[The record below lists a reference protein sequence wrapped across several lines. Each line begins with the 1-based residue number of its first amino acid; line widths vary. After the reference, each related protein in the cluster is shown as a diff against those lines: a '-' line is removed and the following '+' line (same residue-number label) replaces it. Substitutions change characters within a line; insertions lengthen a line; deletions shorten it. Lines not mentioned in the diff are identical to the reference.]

1 MSDGGTWFP
10 FHQVTSGVRQGGVLS
25 PYFFSIFVDD
35 IVNKITECNLGCYI
49 RNICTSIFLYADDT
63 IFLSPSVSGFAETTE
78 GVWNG
83 NKMEINASKTVCM
96 RTGPRYTCARVTLC
110 NGTQLQWVDTSG
122 VFRGPCACPPFNR
135 PWFFMMVFLAVL
147 LIFSSK
153 TSKFRHSVT
162 KSVSFWGTSSPDPL
176 PGLCPWTPLGDF
188 RPPDPLGTLLS
199 HILNTPL
206 VNTYTVHV
214 YWVCIFSDDEIL
226 NAHSKMLKEILFII

>member
-1 MSDGGTWFP
+1 M
-10 FHQVTSGVRQGGVLS
+10 LS

-63 IFLSPSVSGFAETTE
+63 IFLSPSVSGLQSLLRACEMAIQETD
-78 GVWNG
+78 
-83 NKMEINASKTVCM
+83 MEINASKTVCM

-122 VFRGPCACPPFNR
+122 VLRGPCACPPPLQPTMIFYDGIFGCFTN
-135 PWFFMMVFLAVL
+135 FFF
-147 LIFSSK
+147 K

-162 KSVSFWGTSSPDPL
+162 KKRQLPTTGALPLDPTGELPSP
-176 PGLCPWTPLGDF
+176 
-188 RPPDPLGTLLS
+188 RPPGTLLS

-206 VNTYTVHV
+206 VNTYKYILGV
-214 YWVCIFSDDEIL
+214 Y
-226 NAHSKMLKEILFII
+226 LFG